1 MDTIDRSNPTPVI
14 VQNSVQRGK
23 SAGTSFVGNYYNVM
37 AVSIPIAASA
47 SGSAQTWINPET
59 GTIMAKVMYSFAT
72 AGTSTMDIG
81 VSSDGTGAASG
92 IFDGATQTVGCHYPA
107 SDYSATG
114 TVGGIDLEWVVLG
127 PGGTGTSNS
136 ITVTHNGAATG
147 IGAGVLVIQYH
158 PVGL

>member
-37 AVSIPIAASA
+37 VATVPIGASA
-47 SGSAQTWINPET
+47 SGSVQTWVNPET
-59 GTIMAKVMYSFAT
+59 GTILATVMYMFSVS
-72 AGTSTMDIG
+72 GTNTMDIR
-81 VSSDGTGAASG
+81 VSDDGTGAASG
-92 IFDGATQTVGCHYPA
+92 LFAGASQSLGCHYPA

-136 ITVTHNGAATG
+136 ITVTNNGAATG